1 MVPFK
6 EASRAVKMP
15 RSSDPPSTRNP
26 TAVALF
32 RSGKITRPNPVLA
45 ELVSSEAPLPMNKSA
60 PVMRILSNSPF
71 RRATVP
77 ETSGSST
84 PVTNERLTLM
94 VALPNTTSAM
104 LNPAEPPIWNVGS
117 VARRSTAASTSGFTA
132 WKDWVQSNT
141 AVPVETRFNRKKR
154 STPMSLTTS
163 TPCNCALPKAPSRP
177 VYFRTVPSA

>member
-1 MVPFK
+1 M
-6 EASRAVKMP
+6 EAASRAVKIP
-15 RSSDPPSTRNP
+15 RSSAPPSTRNP

-32 RSGKITRPNPVLA
+32 SSGKMTRPNPALA
-45 ELVSSEAPLPMNKSA
+45 ELVSSVAPLPMNKSA
-60 PVMRILSNSPF
+60 PEMRMPSNSPF

-84 PVTNERLTLM
+84 PVTSVRLTLM

-104 LNPAEPPIWNVGS
+104 LNPAEPPIWKTGS
-117 VARRSTAASTSGFTA
+117 VDRRSTAASASGFTV
-132 WKDWVQSNT
+132 WKDCVQSNT

-154 STPMSLTTS
+154 STPMSFTTS

-177 VYFRTVPSA
+177 VYFRAVARVW